1 MARAL
6 RCGASARAGEKI
18 LRPLEHDAELFEV
31 LGAQRPAAA
40 RDKDALRA
48 DHADAGNAQQ
58 RFVIRA
64 VDLDREEVGVPQR
77 PAALGIEQRV
87 EVRLAFVEQL
97 AGAKAVEPQQPIRLI
112 ESVLAQKR
120 RLGIQRR

>member
-1 MARAL
+1 MR
-6 RCGASARAGEKI
+6 
-18 LRPLEHDAELFEV
+18 
-31 LGAQRPAAA
+31 
-40 RDKDALRA
+40 LRA
-48 DHADAGNAQQ
+48 DYADAGNAQQ

-77 PAALGIEQRV
+77 PAALGIEQRIK
-87 EVRLAFVEQL
+87 VRLAFVEQL